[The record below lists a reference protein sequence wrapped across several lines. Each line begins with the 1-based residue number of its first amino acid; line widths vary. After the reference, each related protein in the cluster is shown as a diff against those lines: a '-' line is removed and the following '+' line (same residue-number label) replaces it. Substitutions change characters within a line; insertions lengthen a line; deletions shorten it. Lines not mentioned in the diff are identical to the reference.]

1 VNQTPNF
8 ELVTKPSLA
17 LLVFRLRPDADVA
30 LTDPEL
36 NLLNQRLHTRLD
48 GRSDVFL
55 TPTMLHSEE
64 RDVYCL
70 RFAIGSLR
78 TTWEDVEKT
87 WAAVVEEG
95 KTVLTDRAAEV

>member
-1 VNQTPNF
+1 
-8 ELVTKPSLA
+8 
-17 LLVFRLRPDADVA
+17 LVFRLKPEGA

-48 GRSDVFL
+48 ARSDVFL

-78 TTWEDVEKT
+78 TTWEDVQKS
-87 WAAVVEEG
+87 WSVVVEEG
-95 KTVLTDRAAEV
+95 KQVLADRAADE